1 MLVIL
6 PTDDKKKRKRK
17 SLSVPLFNPKP
28 PVAFSFLA
36 ESLFLGLD
44 SQLHPGTLRALCD
57 SGDKEEAATKVSKH
71 THCTA
76 THLEKHVRQIYL
88 TPAFSTSEALLNL
101 IAL

>member
-1 MLVIL
+1 M
-6 PTDDKKKRKRK
+6 TKKKEKENL
-17 SLSVPLFNPKP
+17 SLFLSSILSP
-28 PVAFSFLA
+28 PSPSALS